1 MQTITNEEIDQVGLA
16 VLDAEKEWGFSK
28 GSLDAYARCRRV
40 LLSPRRTTLPRNSFV
55 LICRIVCQL
64 QDKEVRH

>member
-16 VLDAEKEWGFSK
+16 IVDAEKAWGFSK

-40 LLSPRRTTLPRNSFV
+40 LLSPRRITLPPERFA
-55 LICRIVCQL
+55 LI
-64 QDKEVRH
+64 